1 MSISEISILL
11 PTRDRKELVEKS
23 LASLISKAAHP
34 ERLEIMIGID
44 DDDLNAQTYFNSD
57 EWTNFITQWPVKYR
71 VSSTERYGYTGLFK
85 YVNYLG
91 ADSTGEILMFW
102 NDDALMLSDN
112 WDLEVDKD
120 KDYFGVLRMQCVNHP
135 HPFALFPIIP
145 RKWIDLFGTISLV
158 AHSDWWIYN
167 VCKPVNRV
175 KNIAV
180 EVYHDRAD
188 LTGNNKDGTFTE
200 QSYALDGKNPNHPH
214 DWSHPDRVKDRKA
227 WQQKL
232 MLYGYPHTP

>member
-1 MSISEISILL
+1 MDTRISILL
-11 PTRDRKELVEKS
+11 PTRDRAELVTRS
-23 LASLISKAAHP
+23 LESLISRAAHP

-44 DDDLNAQTYFNSD
+44 DDDPASQEYFNSP
-57 EWTNFITQWPVKYR
+57 EWSEFIEQWPVTHR
-71 VSSTERYGYTGLFK
+71 VSTTERYGYTGLFK

-91 ADSTGEILMFW
+91 ADSTGEFLMFW
-102 NDDALMLSDN
+102 NDDALMHTEG
-112 WDLEVDKD
+112 WDIRIDKNR
-120 KDYFGVLRMQCVNHP
+120 DYFGVLRMPCVNHK

-145 RKWIDLFGTISLV
+145 RRWIDLFGTISIV

-175 KNIAV
+175 KDIDV

-188 LTGNNKDGTFTE
+188 LTGNNKDGTFNE

-214 DWSHPDRVKDRKA
+214 DWSNPERVRDLRH

-232 MLYGYPHTP
+232 MLHGYPHTP